1 MNNADERRLLNLCDC
16 LRRKYSRLRWLAG
29 RGCLH
34 LSGELAQVTVFAGG
48 SGSGSAPPALDV
60 EGPDWEDPLEGA
72 GFLGGLN
79 NSTKSS
85 PKEVL
90 FLSL

>member
-1 MNNADERRLLNLCDC
+1 MNNADERHLLNQCDR

-34 LSGELAQVTVFAGG
+34 LSGELTQVTVFAGS

-60 EGPDWEDPLEGA
+60 EGPDWEEPLVGA
-72 GFLGGLN
+72 GFFGG
-79 NSTKSS
+79 
-85 PKEVL
+85 
-90 FLSL
+90 